1 MDGNNNQTQG
11 PPPVIVPQQ
20 PISQSPLEVNSNSP
34 VTPIPID
41 NQNTPAKPKENIFLK
56 IFRYLLVVFSL
67 LSVFSTIFNFGIL
80 QLIGSVYYL
89 ITAIF
94 LIKRPKIGYIL
105 FAVATILFFGALIV
119 YRLTAIY

>member
-1 MDGNNNQTQG
+1 MNGNNNQTQS
-11 PPPVIVPQQ
+11 PPLAIVPQQ
-20 PISQSPLEVNSNSP
+20 PISHTPLELNSNSSVSP
-34 VTPIPID
+34 VPID

-56 IFRYLLVVFSL
+56 IFRYLLVVFSI
-67 LSVFSTIFNFGIL
+67 LSVFSAIFDFGIL
-80 QLIGSVYYL
+80 QLIRSVYYL

-105 FAVATILFFGALIV
+105 FAVATTLFFGALIV